1 MSNELW
7 EGGEMDLIMAI
18 VGDEDAGKVTEAL
31 AERGHKSTR
40 VSTASGFLKMSNTT
54 LLIGVESDQVDEVLE
69 IIKANCRS
77 RIQPTP
83 PLPISKNLGPPS
95 FPVET
100 REVEVGGAVVF
111 VLGVK
116 RFEKL

>member
-1 MSNELW
+1 
-7 EGGEMDLIMAI
+7 MDLIMAI
-18 VGDEDAGKVTEAL
+18 VKDEDAGKVTEAL

-40 VSTASGFLKMSNTT
+40 ISTASGFLKMSNTT

-77 RIQPTP
+77 HHIEFTP
-83 PLPISKNLGPPS
+83 PLPTSRNLGPPT
-95 FPVET
+95 FPAET
-100 REVEVGGAVVF
+100 KEVEVGGAVVF

>member
-1 MSNELW
+1 
-7 EGGEMDLIMAI
+7 MDLIVAI
-18 VGDEDAGKVTEAL
+18 VRDEDAGKVTEAL

-40 VSTASGFLKMSNTT
+40 ISTASGFLKMSNTT
-54 LLIGVESDQVDEVLE
+54 LLIGAESDQVDEALG

-77 RIQPTP
+77 NIELAP
-83 PLPISKNLGPPS
+83 PLPTSKHLGPPS

>member
-1 MSNELW
+1 
-7 EGGEMDLIMAI
+7 MDLILAI
-18 VGDEDAGKVTEAL
+18 VRDEDAGKVTEAL
-31 AERGHKSTR
+31 AERGHRSTR

-54 LLIGVESDQVDEVLE
+54 LLIGAESGEVDEVLE
-69 IIKANCRS
+69 IIKANCCPH
-77 RIQPTP
+77 IELAP
-83 PLPISKNLGPPS
+83 PLPSSNNLGPPS

-100 REVEVGGAVVF
+100 REVEVGGAIVF

>member
-1 MSNELW
+1 
-7 EGGEMDLIMAI
+7 MDLIVAI
-18 VGDEDAGKVTEAL
+18 VRDEDAGKVTEAL
-31 AERGHKSTR
+31 AERGYKSTR
-40 VSTASGFLKMSNTT
+40 VSAASGFLKMSNTT
-54 LLIGVESDQVDEVLE
+54 LLIGVESAQVDEVLE

-77 RIQPTP
+77 HIELTP
-83 PLPISKNLGPPS
+83 PLPTTKNLGPPT

-100 REVEVGGAVVF
+100 RGVEVGGAVVF

>member
-1 MSNELW
+1 
-7 EGGEMDLIMAI
+7 MDLIVAI
-18 VGDEDAGKVTEAL
+18 VRDEDAGKVTEAL
-31 AERGHKSTR
+31 AESGYISTR
-40 VSTASGFLKMSNTT
+40 ISTASGFLKMSNTT
-54 LLIGVESDQVDEVLE
+54 LLIGVESGEVDEVLGV
-69 IIKANCRS
+69 INANCRP
-77 RIQPTP
+77 RIAPAP
-83 PLPISKNLGPPS
+83 PLSTTKNLGPPT

>member
-1 MSNELW
+1 
-7 EGGEMDLIMAI
+7 MDLIMAI

-31 AERGHKSTR
+31 AERDFKSTR
-40 VSTASGFLKMSNTT
+40 VSTASGILMMSNTT

-69 IIKANCRS
+69 IIKANCHS
-77 RIQPTP
+77 HIEFAP
-83 PLPISKNLGPPS
+83 PLPTSKNLGPPA

-100 REVEVGGAVVF
+100 KEIEVGGAVVF
-111 VLGVK
+111 VLDVK

>member
-1 MSNELW
+1 
-7 EGGEMDLIMAI
+7 MDLIVAI
-18 VGDEDAGKVTEAL
+18 VRDEDAGTVTEAL
-31 AERGHKSTR
+31 AERGYKSTR
-40 VSTASGFLKMSNTT
+40 ISTASGFLKMSNTT
-54 LLIGVESDQVDEVLE
+54 LLIGAESDQVDEVLG

-77 RIQPTP
+77 NIELVP
-83 PLPISKNLGPPS
+83 PLLTGKTLGPPS
-95 FPVET
+95 FPAET

>member
-1 MSNELW
+1 
-7 EGGEMDLIMAI
+7 MDLIVAI

-31 AERGHKSTR
+31 AERNFKSTR

-54 LLIGVESDQVDEVLE
+54 VLIGAESDQVDEVLG

-77 RIQPTP
+77 HVELTP
-83 PLPISKNLGPPS
+83 PLPTSRNLGPPS
-95 FPVET
+95 FPVEKK
-100 REVEVGGAVVF
+100 EVEVGGAVVF
-111 VLGVK
+111 VLGIK

>member
-1 MSNELW
+1 
-7 EGGEMDLIMAI
+7 MDLIVAV

-31 AERGHKSTR
+31 AERGYKSTR

-54 LLIGVESDQVDEVLE
+54 LLIGAESDQVDEVLG
-69 IIKANCRS
+69 IIKTNCRS
-77 RIQPTP
+77 HIEPTP
-83 PLPISKNLGPPS
+83 PLPDRKILGPPS
-95 FPVET
+95 FPVQR

-111 VLGVK
+111 VLDVK

>member
-1 MSNELW
+1 
-7 EGGEMDLIMAI
+7 MDLIMAI
-18 VGDEDAGKVTEAL
+18 VRDEDAGKVTEAL

-40 VSTASGFLKMSNTT
+40 ISTASGFLKMSNTT
-54 LLIGVESDQVDEVLE
+54 LLIGAEGNQVDEVLE
-69 IIKANCRS
+69 IIKANCHPH
-77 RIQPTP
+77 IEFAP
-83 PLPISKNLGPPS
+83 PLPPSKNLGPPS